1 MMDQQQLKKI
11 QKGNIAPVYLVYGTE
26 YYFMEQVKEALKKQI
41 DDEEAVVTYDLRETA
56 IQDVVLDAETFP
68 FFSDHQLVFAENPGF
83 LDTKNNK
90 TFVTHETESLEKYL
104 QQPVP
109 YTTLI
114 LVAPYEK
121 LDGRKKITK
130 QLKKQ
135 AEVIECQPLTG
146 KSLQNFVM
154 QMAKAEGIQL
164 EKETYEQLS
173 NTFHTDLYGL
183 QKELNKLAI
192 YANEQSFISKEEA
205 ALIISPTNQTNAL
218 QFVDAVIQKNLKKAI
233 AMYKDLEKMKE
244 EPIGLIALLAY
255 QFRIIFQVKLYM
267 KKGYNLDKMKS
278 VIKVH
283 PYVTQLAVQRSKY
296 FTESSLSNIIQHLT
310 ETDEQIKRGKMDKSI
325 AFEMLL
331 YNLIRVY

>member
-1 MMDQQQLKKI
+1 MMDQKQLDKI
-11 QKGNIAPVYLVYGTE
+11 QKGQIASVYLIHGTE
-26 YYFMEQVKEALKKQI
+26 YYFIELVKAALKKQVD
-41 DDEEAVVTYDLRETA
+41 DDEAVTTYDLRETA

-68 FFSDHQLVFAENPGF
+68 FFSDHQLIIAENPNF

-90 TFVTHETESLEKYL
+90 TFVTHETEALEQYL
-104 QQPVP
+104 QQPVS
-109 YTTLI
+109 YTTLV

-135 AEVIECQPLTG
+135 SEVVACEPLTG
-146 KSLQNFVM
+146 KALQNFVI

-164 EKETYEQLS
+164 EQETYEQLS
-173 NTFHTDLYGL
+173 NTFHSDLYGL
-183 QKELNKLAI
+183 QKELNKLAL
-192 YANEQSFISKEEA
+192 YADEQSFISKEEA
-205 ALIISPTNQTNAL
+205 SLIISPTNQTNAL
-218 QFVDAVIQKNLKKAI
+218 QFVDAVIQKNLTKAI

-267 KKGYNLDKMKS
+267 KKGYNMDKMKS
-278 VIKVH
+278 VLKVH

-296 FTESSLSNIIQHLT
+296 FTEAGLSNIIQHLT
-310 ETDEQIKRGKMDKSI
+310 ETDEYIKRGKMDKSI
-325 AFEMLL
+325 AFEILL